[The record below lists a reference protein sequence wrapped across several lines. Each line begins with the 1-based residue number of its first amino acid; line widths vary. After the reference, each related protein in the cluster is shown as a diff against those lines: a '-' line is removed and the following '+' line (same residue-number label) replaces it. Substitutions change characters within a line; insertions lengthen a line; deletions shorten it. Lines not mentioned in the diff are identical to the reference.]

1 MDHKM
6 QLAHAFPIGVKYG
19 QHRDLQE
26 PYWDQDFSNMRDCG
40 IDAVRIH
47 AFWAPIEPNEGEF
60 HFEQYDRLV
69 RKAESYGVRV
79 MFTLYLMSAPEW
91 IFKKHPD
98 SRFVSATGTVWNSNQ
113 TGDNAQGGWPGLCFD
128 SQPFRQTVE
137 AFVKTF
143 VLHYQGDPNILAIDI
158 WHEPTDEAVQHGQE
172 SNWKELMFCYC
183 EHSLSAFRTWLKKKY
198 GTLEALN
205 HTWTRYFPSWE
216 EVEPPRNVGTY
227 TDWLDWKTFRLDAVA
242 DSVSWLGSIVKK
254 YDPDRATSVHTGI
267 LEMGHP
273 ITHADDHFR
282 LAPATDM
289 FACSLYDAIHE
300 DLGGFTADLMRSA
313 CGNGPYWIGETG
325 TGAGPIFSFFGNPPE
340 SYHCFARSIRPEE
353 IFKLTWSNIAHGAK
367 GVFFWA
373 WRPDISTIEHLS
385 LGFTER
391 NGDLTDRT
399 AALKE
404 FTQVFRRYR
413 ESLSKAYAPQSKV
426 CILYNMDSMLIE
438 GLASVCQTGN
448 GCFDRNG
455 RTYKDM
461 LSLVGCYRLCM
472 KNGIQTDFISKEL
485 LQNGGLSQYET
496 LLLPYSISID
506 KKTAEAIEAFVKNG
520 GTVIADAML
529 GFFTDGGWGSEVCPP
544 HGLDEVFGVS
554 TLSDYGLTEFSDITT
569 GKNHSKVG
577 CFVEEHLRLQED
589 TAVKG
594 MFQNGAPAVTMHS
607 YGAGQAI
614 YVGTMFFANA
624 VRSGLSETNG
634 LFREIMDL
642 TGLCGEAEISGLTD
656 EQTVE
661 VRELYGED
669 EAFVFAINHT
679 NERCTP
685 SIQVAL
691 GMEGCVYDIKK
702 QEELETCNGIW
713 KFSDELNPLEV
724 KIFHIT
730 K

>member
-26 PYWDQDFSNMRDCG
+26 AYWDRDFANMRECG

-47 AFWAPIEPNEGEF
+47 AFWSPIEPNEGEF

-69 RKAESYGVRV
+69 RKAEHYGVRV

-91 IFKKHPD
+91 LFKKHPD
-98 SRFVSATGTVWNSNQ
+98 SRFVSAAGTVWNSNQ

-128 SQPFRQTVE
+128 SQPFRRTAEQ
-137 AFVKTF
+137 FVKTF
-143 VLHYQGDPNILAIDI
+143 VLHYKGDPNILAIDI
-158 WHEPTDEAVQHGQE
+158 WHEPTDEAVQHGPE
-172 SNWKELMFCYC
+172 NNWKELMFCYC
-183 EHSLSAFRTWLKKKY
+183 EHSLNAFRTWLRRKY
-198 GTLEALN
+198 GTLEELN
-205 HTWTRYFPSWE
+205 RAWTRYFPDWAA
-216 EVEPPRNVGTY
+216 VEPPRNPGTY

-242 DSVSWLGSIVKK
+242 DAVRWLGAVVKK
-254 YDPDRATSVHTGI
+254 YDPERATSVHTGI

-313 CGNGPYWIGETG
+313 CENGPYWIGETG

-399 AALKE
+399 AALKA
-404 FTQVFRRYR
+404 FTQTFRPYR
-413 ESLSKAYAPQSKV
+413 ESLAGAYAPQSRV

-438 GLASVCQTGN
+438 GLASVCRTAN
-448 GCFDRNG
+448 GCFDRDG
-455 RTYKDM
+455 RAYKDM
-461 LSLVGCYRLCM
+461 LALIGCYSLCM

-485 LQNGGLSQYET
+485 LQNGGLRRYQT
-496 LLLPYSISID
+496 LMLPYSISID
-506 KKTAEAIEAFVKNG
+506 KATAEAIETFVRNG

-544 HGLDEVFGVS
+544 HGLDKVFGVS
-554 TLSDYGLTEFSDITT
+554 ALSDYGLAEFSDVVTQRT
-569 GKNHSKVG
+569 YDKAG
-577 CFVEEHLRLQED
+577 CFVEEHLRVLDAE
-589 TAVKG
+589 VKAS
-594 MFQNGAPAVTMHS
+594 FRSGAPAITAHS
-607 YGAGQAI
+607 YGAGHAI
-614 YVGTMFFANA
+614 YIGTAFFANA
-624 VRSGLSETNG
+624 VRSGLNETNG
-634 LFREIMDL
+634 LFRELMRWA
-642 TGLCGEAEISGLTD
+642 GLHGEAEIEGLSD
-656 EQTVE
+656 AQTVE
-661 VRELYGED
+661 VRELYGRD
-669 EAFVFAINHT
+669 EAFVFVINHM
-679 NERCTP
+679 NERCSP
-685 SIQVAL
+685 SVRVELPFA
-691 GMEGCVYDIKK
+691 GSMYEIKK
-702 QEELETCNGIW
+702 PENTAYCSGTWTFAEELE
-713 KFSDELNPLEV
+713 PLEV
-724 KIFHIT
+724 KIFHV
-730 K
+730 KQ